1 LKIKNIDKAMKTVR
15 MMTILVAVMSILMTT
30 YTTIKPKAMLEA
42 QADEDDDGD
51 SSGLKVFVN
60 LYHNGRDFAELCV
73 YSYKED
79 LGCDRINLSRHDS
92 PIQWGPR
99 NFSSGIV
106 KVGESYIAC
115 VTNLNTGVER
125 CNGGLNGLPEE
136 PEHIS
141 LRFPGSQGSNSNN
154 NEAQQSSQRSSINWM
169 QICNYY
175 DKYYYIIEPCGMLVT
190 PDGHG
195 VTIEGLSMLSCF
207 ASTALIT
214 LYPELLDHSYMCERS

>member
-1 LKIKNIDKAMKTVR
+1 MKTVR
-15 MMTILVAVMSILMTT
+15 MMTILVAVVSILMTT

-42 QADEDDDGD
+42 QADEDDGD

-79 LGCDRINLSRHDS
+79 LGCDRINLSRYAS

-106 KVGESYIAC
+106 EVGESYIAC

-125 CNGGLNGLPEE
+125 CNGGLNDLADE

-141 LRFPGSQGSNSNN
+141 LTFPGSQGSSNSNN
-154 NEAQQSSQRSSINWM
+154 NETHQPSQRSINWI

-175 DKYYYIIEPCGMLVT
+175 DKT
-190 PDGHG
+190 
-195 VTIEGLSMLSCF
+195 TILSHMEC
-207 ASTALIT
+207 
-214 LYPELLDHSYMCERS
+214 

>member
-1 LKIKNIDKAMKTVR
+1 MVTL
-15 MMTILVAVMSILMTT
+15 LVTVMSILMT
-30 YTTIKPKAMLEA
+30 YTTIKPKGMLEA
-42 QADEDDDGD
+42 QADGGYDDGS

-60 LYHNGRDFAELCV
+60 LYHNGTDFAELCV

-79 LGCDRINLSRHDS
+79 LGCDRINLSGYDS

-106 KVGESYIAC
+106 EVGESYIAC

-141 LRFPGSQGSNSNN
+141 LTFPGSQGSNSNSNSNNSSNNN
-154 NEAQQSSQRSSINWM
+154 NEAQQPSQRSSINWM

-175 DKYYYIIEPCGMLVT
+175 DKYYKYYKYSL
-190 PDGHG
+190 
-195 VTIEGLSMLSCF
+195 
-207 ASTALIT
+207 
-214 LYPELLDHSYMCERS
+214 

>member
-1 LKIKNIDKAMKTVR
+1 MKTVR
-15 MMTILVAVMSILMTT
+15 MMTILVAVVSILMTT

-42 QADEDDDGD
+42 QADEDGGT
-51 SSGLKVFVN
+51 SELKVFVN

-79 LGCDRINLSRHDS
+79 LGCDRINLSGYAS

-106 KVGESYIAC
+106 EVGESYIAC

-125 CNGGLNGLPEE
+125 CNGGLNDLADE

-141 LRFPGSQGSNSNN
+141 LTFPGSQGSSNSNN
-154 NEAQQSSQRSSINWM
+154 NETQQPSQRSINWI

-175 DKYYYIIEPCGMLVT
+175 DKYHYIIEPCGTFVT
-190 PDGHG
+190 PDGRG
-195 VTIEGLSMLSCF
+195 VTIEGLSVLSCF

-214 LYPELLDHSYMCERS
+214 LYPELLDHTYMCES

>member
-1 LKIKNIDKAMKTVR
+1 MKTVR
-15 MMTILVAVMSILMTT
+15 MVTILVAIMSILMTT
-30 YTTIKPKAMLEA
+30 YTIIKPKGMLEA
-42 QADEDDDGD
+42 QADNNNGD

-79 LGCDRINLSRHDS
+79 LGCDRINLSGHDS
-92 PIQWGPR
+92 PIQWSPR

-115 VTNLNTGVER
+115 VTNLNTRVER

-154 NEAQQSSQRSSINWM
+154 NEAQQPSQRSRINWM

-207 ASTALIT
+207 ASTAVIT
-214 LYPELLDHSYMCERS
+214 LYPELLDHSYMCEWS

>member
-1 LKIKNIDKAMKTVR
+1 MVTL
-15 MMTILVAVMSILMTT
+15 LVTVMSILMT

-51 SSGLKVFVN
+51 SSGLKVFVT

-79 LGCDRINLSRHDS
+79 LGCDRINLSGHDS

-106 KVGESYIAC
+106 EVGESYIAC

-125 CNGGLNGLPEE
+125 CNGGLNGLAEE

-141 LRFPGSQGSNSNN
+141 LTFPGSQDSSNNSNSSNSSNNN
-154 NEAQQSSQRSSINWM
+154 NEAQQPSQRSSINWM

-175 DKYYYIIEPCGMLVT
+175 DKYYKYSL
-190 PDGHG
+190 
-195 VTIEGLSMLSCF
+195 
-207 ASTALIT
+207 
-214 LYPELLDHSYMCERS
+214 

>member
-1 LKIKNIDKAMKTVR
+1 MKTVR
-15 MMTILVAVMSILMTT
+15 MMTILVAVVSILMTT

-42 QADEDDDGD
+42 QADEDEGT
-51 SSGLKVFVN
+51 SGLKVFVN

-79 LGCDRINLSRHDS
+79 LGCDRINLSRYAS

-106 KVGESYIAC
+106 EVGESYIAC

-125 CNGGLNGLPEE
+125 CNGGLNDLADE

-141 LRFPGSQGSNSNN
+141 LTFPGSQGSSNSNN
-154 NEAQQSSQRSSINWM
+154 NETQQPSQRSINWM

-190 PDGHG
+190 PDRHG
-195 VTIEGLSMLSCF
+195 VTIEGLSVLSCF
-207 ASTALIT
+207 TSTALIT
-214 LYPELLDHSYMCERS
+214 LYPELLDHAYMCES